1 MEIKIEKM
9 DHTGNGI
16 GFYDGKICFIPKSV
30 VGDIVDV
37 SFVKS
42 TKKYN
47 IGKVEKIVKSS
58 DSRIDSICPYYQ
70 LCGGCNI
77 NNLSYDEQLEFKKNK
92 VKNIFKKYLNLDI
105 NPNIIGSHDEYK
117 YRNKITFHVNNKK
130 IGLVSID
137 GDIIDI
143 DNCLLVSDKVNELYN
158 LIRKEDLSLVKKIVI
173 RECDNG
179 LILDIDGTFDISKIK
194 NMCLSIYSNGK
205 CIFSNGD
212 GYILVNNIK
221 YLVSNKSFFQVNTN
235 NIKNLYDLI
244 LKYGNFCGNERVIDL
259 YCGVGSISLYISKYV
274 KSVLGIEIVNEA
286 IIDAKNNACQNNIE
300 NVDFICGD
308 VSKIVNSKI
317 KGDVVIVDPPRIGL
331 DKHTTDVLNEC
342 RIKKIIYVSCNPMTL
357 VRDIKMLNN
366 YSLDKIELVDM
377 FPQTHHVECV
387 CLLNCV
393 KSL

>member
-1 MEIKIEKM
+1 MKIKIEKM

-16 GFYDGKICFIPKSV
+16 GFYDGKICFIPKSI

-37 SFVKS
+37 SFIKS

-47 IGKVEKIVKSS
+47 IGKVEKIIKSS

-105 NPNIIGSHDEYK
+105 NPNIIGSRDEYK

-212 GYILVNNIK
+212 GYILVNDIK

-308 VSKIVNSKI
+308 VSKIINSKI

-331 DKHTTDVLNEC
+331 DKHTIDVLNEC
-342 RIKKIIYVSCNPMTL
+342 KIKKIIYVSCNPMTL

-387 CLLNCV
+387 CLL
-393 KSL
+393 KLR

>member
-37 SFVKS
+37 SFIKS

-47 IGKVEKIVKSS
+47 IGKVEKIIKSS

-105 NPNIIGSHDEYK
+105 NPNIIGSCDEYK

-317 KGDVVIVDPPRIGL
+317 KGDVVIVDPPRVGL
-331 DKHTTDVLNEC
+331 DRHTTDVLNEC
-342 RIKKIIYVSCNPMTL
+342 KIKKIIYVSCNPMTL
-357 VRDIKMLNN
+357 VRDIKLLNN

-387 CLLNCV
+387 CLL
-393 KSL
+393 KLR

>member
-37 SFVKS
+37 SFIKS

-105 NPNIIGSHDEYK
+105 NPNIIGSRDEYK

-179 LILDIDGTFDISKIK
+179 LILDIDGKFDIRKVK
-194 NMCLSIYSNGK
+194 DKCLSIYSNGK

-212 GYILVNNIK
+212 GYILVNDIK

-235 NIKNLYDLI
+235 NIKNLYDLV

-331 DKHTTDVLNEC
+331 DKHTIDVLNEC
-342 RIKKIIYVSCNPMTL
+342 KIKKIIYVSCDPMTL

-387 CLLNCV
+387 CLL
-393 KSL
+393 KLR

>member
-37 SFVKS
+37 SFIKS

-47 IGKVEKIVKSS
+47 IGKVEKIIKSS

-105 NPNIIGSHDEYK
+105 NPNIIGSRDEYK

-212 GYILVNNIK
+212 GYILVNDIK

-317 KGDVVIVDPPRIGL
+317 KGDVVIVDPPRVGL
-331 DKHTTDVLNEC
+331 DRHTTDVLNEC
-342 RIKKIIYVSCNPMTL
+342 KIKKIIYVSCNPMTL
-357 VRDIKMLNN
+357 VRDVKMLNN
-366 YSLDKIELVDM
+366 YRLDRIELVDM

-387 CLLNCV
+387 CLLN
-393 KSL
+393 LR

>member
-105 NPNIIGSHDEYK
+105 NPNIIGSCDEYK

-212 GYILVNNIK
+212 GYILVNDIK

-342 RIKKIIYVSCNPMTL
+342 RIKKIIYVSCDPMTL

-387 CLLNCV
+387 CLL
-393 KSL
+393 KLR

>member
-16 GFYDGKICFIPKSV
+16 GFYDGKICFIPKSI

-47 IGKVEKIVKSS
+47 IGKVEKIIKSS

-105 NPNIIGSHDEYK
+105 NPNIIGSCDEYK

-212 GYILVNNIK
+212 GYILVNDIK
-221 YLVSNKSFFQVNTN
+221 YLVSNKSFFQVNTS
-235 NIKNLYDLI
+235 NIKNLYDLV

-286 IIDAKNNACQNNIE
+286 IIDAKNNACQNNIA

-308 VSKIVNSKI
+308 VSKIINSKI

-331 DKHTTDVLNEC
+331 DKHTIDVLNEC
-342 RIKKIIYVSCNPMTL
+342 KIKKIIYVSCNPMTL

-387 CLLNCV
+387 CLL
-393 KSL
+393 KLR

>member
-92 VKNIFKKYLNLDI
+92 VKNIFKRYLNLDI
-105 NPNIIGSHDEYK
+105 NPNIIGSRDEYK

-212 GYILVNNIK
+212 GYILVNDIK
-221 YLVSNKSFFQVNTN
+221 YLVSNKSFFQVNTS
-235 NIKNLYDLI
+235 NIKNLYDLV

-331 DKHTTDVLNEC
+331 DKHTIDVLNEC

-387 CLLNCV
+387 CLL
-393 KSL
+393 KLR

>member
-37 SFVKS
+37 SFIKS

-105 NPNIIGSHDEYK
+105 NPNIIGNCDEYK

-158 LIRKEDLSLVKKIVI
+158 LIRKEDLSLVKKIFK
-173 RECDNG
+173 
-179 LILDIDGTFDISKIK
+179 TYYF
-194 NMCLSIYSNGK
+194 
-205 CIFSNGD
+205 
-212 GYILVNNIK
+212 
-221 YLVSNKSFFQVNTN
+221 
-235 NIKNLYDLI
+235 
-244 LKYGNFCGNERVIDL
+244 
-259 YCGVGSISLYISKYV
+259 
-274 KSVLGIEIVNEA
+274 
-286 IIDAKNNACQNNIE
+286 
-300 NVDFICGD
+300 
-308 VSKIVNSKI
+308 
-317 KGDVVIVDPPRIGL
+317 
-331 DKHTTDVLNEC
+331 
-342 RIKKIIYVSCNPMTL
+342 
-357 VRDIKMLNN
+357 
-366 YSLDKIELVDM
+366 
-377 FPQTHHVECV
+377 
-387 CLLNCV
+387 
-393 KSL
+393 

>member
-105 NPNIIGSHDEYK
+105 NPNIIGSCDEYK

-212 GYILVNNIK
+212 GYILVNDIK

-235 NIKNLYDLI
+235 NIKNLYNLI
-244 LKYGNFCGNERVIDL
+244 FKYGNFCGNERVIDL

-331 DKHTTDVLNEC
+331 DRHTIDALNEC
-342 RIKKIIYVSCNPMTL
+342 KIKKIIYVSCDPMTL
-357 VRDIKMLNN
+357 VRDIKLLNN

-387 CLLNCV
+387 CLL
-393 KSL
+393 KLR

>member
-92 VKNIFKKYLNLDI
+92 VKNIFKRYLNLDI
-105 NPNIIGSHDEYK
+105 NPNIIGSRDEYK

-212 GYILVNNIK
+212 GYILVNDIK
-221 YLVSNKSFFQVNTN
+221 YLVSNKSFFQVNTS
-235 NIKNLYDLI
+235 NIKNLYDLV

-286 IIDAKNNACQNNIE
+286 IIDAKNNACQNNIA

-308 VSKIVNSKI
+308 VSKIINSKI

-331 DKHTTDVLNEC
+331 DKHTIDVLNEC
-342 RIKKIIYVSCNPMTL
+342 RIKKIIYVSCDPMTL
-357 VRDIKMLNN
+357 VRDIKLLNN

-387 CLLNCV
+387 SVLSR
-393 KSL
+393 KA